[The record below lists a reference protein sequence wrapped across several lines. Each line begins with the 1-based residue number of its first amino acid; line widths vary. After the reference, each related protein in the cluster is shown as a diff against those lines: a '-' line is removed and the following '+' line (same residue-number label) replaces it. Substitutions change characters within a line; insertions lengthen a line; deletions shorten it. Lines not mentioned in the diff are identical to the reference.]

1 MKKRY
6 LVLIVVILIDA
17 CILLTGFNNAG
28 SDAEYLL
35 EQRTNLF
42 KLLQYGELTQNT
54 AIKRLYEIETGQQL
68 EADIGYVESLS
79 NTEICRVE
87 EMYIKKLE
95 RTVSKSG
102 YEVYSAVKKGCMRA
116 SDTQWLSKK
125 QVKNVRLPEYLYG
138 NKKINDVYAYF

>member
-6 LVLIVVILIDA
+6 LVLTVVILIDA

-68 EADIGYVESLS
+68 EADIGYVESFS

-87 EMYIKKLE
+87 DMYIKKLE
-95 RTVSKSG
+95 RTVCKSG
-102 YEVYSAVKKGCMRA
+102 YEVYSAVIDWRFEKGLYESIGYTIVIKKTDEKCKIAGI
-116 SDTQWLSKK
+116 S
-125 QVKNVRLPEYLYG
+125 VRQ
-138 NKKINDVYAYF
+138 

>member
-6 LVLIVVILIDA
+6 FVLTVVILIDA

-54 AIKRLYEIETGQQL
+54 AIKRLYEIETGQL
-68 EADIGYVESLS
+68 EADIGYVESFS

-102 YEVYSAVKKGCMRA
+102 YEVYSAVIDWRFEKGLHESIRYTVVIKKTGEKCKIA
-116 SDTQWLSKK
+116 GIS
-125 QVKNVRLPEYLYG
+125 VRQ
-138 NKKINDVYAYF
+138 